1 MLFEWKCQYVILIS
15 AVLIMLSWSHVVN
28 FSFFTVSEEFII
40 AAQRFGQVTPMEVD
54 ILFQLADLSEP
65 RG

>member
-1 MLFEWKCQYVILIS
+1 MYQVLNTSIFKYFIS
-15 AVLIMLSWSHVVN
+15 ENMMENLPFPA
-28 FSFFTVSEEFII
+28 EEFIV

>member
-1 MLFEWKCQYVILIS
+1 MNEQIS
-15 AVLIMLSWSHVVN
+15 V
-28 FSFFTVSEEFII
+28 FTAEEFI
-40 AAQRFGQVTPMEVD
+40 AAQRFGQVTPMEVN

>member
-1 MLFEWKCQYVILIS
+1 ML
-15 AVLIMLSWSHVVN
+15 VN
-28 FSFFTVSEEFII
+28 TKQKSLCLLEEFIV